1 MPSYLQYKRQLAVLD
16 VADDDIESWIT
27 VKGNHIPIKKG
38 QSKEEAVSNF
48 MERKRAETNRDKH
61 QQEYN
66 KLSEQHSKLK
76 DEVLRTQKEFDD
88 LWKSYEDYQNNP
100 KMKELAFENSGRRM
114 ALGTVFRQME
124 KEKAYVK
131 KYQDILNRLDNQE
144 NNLTNTGVAKMVN
157 FGSMPQERVKET
169 IATLKGL
176 QSKYPFMKG
185 KLDYIG
191 TQESKEF
198 KEWYKNDIIEYG
210 LQQRYASIMDSIK
223 EAKMIVEK
231 GLGDESGVWSKQRYI
246 WAEGV
251 VKSVKELG
259 EEGYARKWVEAHYRT
274 TKRFTNKTWAIYHS
288 RTDRKGGIIVF
299 NANNYDGHGDGKE
312 VVSKF
317 HPVGCDTP
325 KSVLDHEFGHS
336 VYYDLELDKVFRYSD
351 DEPLGKLRNFIVH
364 EFKSH
369 NKEYIKNELSMY
381 AATNLSE
388 FFAEAFAE
396 YQNNPEP
403 RRIAKT
409 VGDYLE
415 QYMKEVADGTD
426 EKRFQEKLKKI

>member
-27 VKGNHIPIKKG
+27 VKGNHIPIRKG

-66 KLSEQHSKLK
+66 KLSEQHTKLK
-76 DEVLRTQKEFDD
+76 DEIAQAQKRFDEMWTN
-88 LWKSYEDYQNNP
+88 LEDYKNNP
-100 KMKELAFENSGRRM
+100 EMKELAFENNGRHL
-114 ALGTVFRQME
+114 ALTALSRKMD
-124 KEKAYVK
+124 KEKAYIK
-131 KYQDILNRLDNQE
+131 KYQDTLNRLDNQE
-144 NNLTNTGVAKMVN
+144 NNLTDTGVAKMVN
-157 FGSMPQERVKET
+157 FGSMPQERVKEAIT
-169 IATLKGL
+169 TLKGL

-198 KEWYKNDIIEYG
+198 KEWYRNDIIEYG
-210 LQQRYASIMDSIK
+210 LQQQYVSIMDSIK
-223 EAKMIVEK
+223 EARTIVEK
-231 GLGDESGVWSKQRYI
+231 GLGDRTDIWSKQKYA

-259 EEGYARKWVEAHYRT
+259 EDGYARKWVETHYRT
-274 TKRFTNKTWAIYHS
+274 TRRFTDRLWAIYQS
-288 RTDRKGGIIVF
+288 RTDRKGGVIVF
-299 NANNYDGHGDGKE
+299 NANNYDEHGDGKD

-336 VYYDLELDKVFRYSD
+336 IYYDLELDKVFRYSD

-369 NKEYIKNELSMY
+369 NKEYIKNELSLY

-426 EKRFQEKLKKI
+426 EKRFQERLKKI